1 MSQLTRIVH
10 RPRSVLRLANKISNH
25 DYRLFVFQCLD
36 LHVKRDINTLLQAS
50 AVLERRMV
58 LRMSGRSRALHSFVN
73 KNIIYKNIVAE
84 KNPNIY
90 L

>member
-1 MSQLTRIVH
+1 MI
-10 RPRSVLRLANKISNH
+10 I
-25 DYRLFVFQCLD
+25 DFFVFRSQD
-36 LHVKRDINTLLQAS
+36 LHVKRDVNTLLQAS

-73 KNIIYKNIVAE
+73 KNIIYTNMVAE

-90 L
+90 LWKHAKNMLRLG